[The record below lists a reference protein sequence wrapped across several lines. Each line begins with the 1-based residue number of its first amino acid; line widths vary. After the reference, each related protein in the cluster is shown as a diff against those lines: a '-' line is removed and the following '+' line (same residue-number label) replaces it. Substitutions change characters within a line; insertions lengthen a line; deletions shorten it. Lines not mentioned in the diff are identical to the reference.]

1 MATIAAELVTSG
13 EKRDARGRMLMGS
26 ARREAILAA
35 YERSSGL
42 TQQEFASREGVRY
55 HTLTTWLRRQRQEE
69 RAAKSPAV
77 RFTEVAMPT
86 TAARLEVSLPGGVI
100 VRGQDVAQVAALI
113 KALR

>member
-1 MATIAAELVTSG
+1 MATIAAELVTSE
-13 EKRDARGRMLMGS
+13 EKRDARGRRLMGN

-42 TQQEFASREGVRY
+42 TQRDFAQREGVRY

-69 RAAKSPAV
+69 RAAKSPMVKFA
-77 RFTEVAMPT
+77 EVAMPT
-86 TAARLEVSLPGGVI
+86 TDARLEVNLPGGVI
-100 VRGQDVAQVAALI
+100 VRGRDVAQVAALI

>member
-1 MATIAAELVTSG
+1 M
-13 EKRDARGRMLMGS
+13 MGN

-42 TQQEFASREGVRY
+42 TQRDFAIREGVRY

-69 RAAKSPAV
+69 RAAKSPVVQFA
-77 RFTEVAMPT
+77 EVAMST
-86 TAARLEVSLPGGVI
+86 TAARLEVSLPGGMV
-100 VRGQDVAQVAALI
+100 VRGQDAAQVAALI